1 MRYSVK
7 GNGQLPDGSI
17 IFHKIFKKKERK
29 KKKLHNLIQVLVSDS
44 ILMAILAKYILLHL
58 LYFAKTYFKNKA
70 LTVKT

>member
-1 MRYSVK
+1 MDSCK
-7 GNGQLPDGSI
+7 TDQLFFI
-17 IFHKIFKKKERK
+17 RFKKKIR

-44 ILMAILAKYILLHL
+44 IVMAILAKYILLQL

>member
-1 MRYSVK
+1 MDSCQTD
-7 GNGQLPDGSI
+7 QLFSI
-17 IFHKIFKKKERK
+17 RFKKEK